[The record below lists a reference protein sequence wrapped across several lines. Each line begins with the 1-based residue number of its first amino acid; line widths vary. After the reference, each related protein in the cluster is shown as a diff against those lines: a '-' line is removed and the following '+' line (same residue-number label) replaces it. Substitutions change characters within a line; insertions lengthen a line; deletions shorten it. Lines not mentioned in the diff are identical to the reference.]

1 MDKIIEQ
8 AKCGNQLAIEQI
20 SAQYKGLIRS
30 YANKFYLV
38 GGDKEDLL
46 QEGML
51 GLYFAV
57 INYDEEKGSFP
68 AFVELCVLR
77 QILDAVKRDN
87 GAKNKPLYNYVDID
101 EVRNVITD
109 SSTPLENLLRK
120 EHAERVAHIIE
131 TKLTPTEKQVIKLF
145 SEGYSYEDI
154 SEKLGK
160 SYKAVDG
167 ALQRARKK
175 LLVTKE

>member
-8 AKCGNQLAIEQI
+8 AKCGNQLALEQI
-20 SAQYKGLIRS
+20 ASQYKGLIRS
-30 YANKFYLV
+30 YANKFYIV

-57 INYDEEKGSFP
+57 LNYDEEKGSFP

-87 GAKNKPLYNYVDID
+87 GAKNKPLYNYVSID
-101 EVRNVITD
+101 DVSNIIAD
-109 SSTPLENLLRK
+109 SSNPLENLLQR
-120 EHAERVAHIIE
+120 EYAEKVSNYQNKIVSA
-131 TKLTPTEKQVIKLF
+131 
-145 SEGYSYEDI
+145 
-154 SEKLGK
+154 
-160 SYKAVDG
+160 
-167 ALQRARKK
+167 
-175 LLVTKE
+175 